1 MVQSK
6 EKKCQKK
13 LNHILLLKNLLLN
26 VKEYILKM
34 LPKVKLVSR
43 KKAEG
48 KANLL
53 LIREIFTDKSIVGK
67 LYLNDEYVCDTLE
80 NPYINNERNISC
92 IPTGKYDV
100 RMRTPRESATRD
112 YLHLLVQ
119 EVPKRSYILFHRGNK
134 PEHTQGCILVGYNNE
149 QDYVGKSTYAMDF
162 LMRRILN
169 LGGENIKLL
178 IKNK

>member
-1 MVQSK
+1 MPKKIKSYTIIKKTPTKRKGVHSK
-6 EKKCQKK
+6 NASKGQVGFKK
-13 LNHILLLKNLLLN
+13 
-26 VKEYILKM
+26 
-34 LPKVKLVSR
+34 KV
-43 KKAEG
+43 EG
-48 KANLL
+48 KVNLVL
-53 LIREIFTDKSIVGK
+53 EREIFTDNSIIGR
-67 LYLNDEYVCDTLE
+67 LYLNKEYVCDTLE

-92 IPTGKYDV
+92 IPEGKYNV

-119 EVPKRSYILFHRGNK
+119 EVPDRSYILFHKGNR
-134 PEHTQGCILVGYNNE
+134 PEHTQGCILVGMNNE
-149 QDYVGKSTYAMDF
+149 QDYVSKSSYAMDF

>member
-1 MVQSK
+1 
-6 EKKCQKK
+6 
-13 LNHILLLKNLLLN
+13 
-26 VKEYILKM
+26 M

-43 KKAEG
+43 KKVEG
-48 KANLL
+48 KVNLVL
-53 LIREIFTDKSIVGK
+53 EREIFTDNSIIGR
-67 LYLNDEYVCDTLE
+67 LYLNEEYVCDTLE

-92 IPTGKYDV
+92 IPKGKYNV
-100 RMRTPRESATRD
+100 RLRTPRESATRD

-119 EVPKRSYILFHRGNK
+119 EVPDRSYILFHKGNR
-134 PEHTQGCILVGYNNE
+134 PEHTQGCILVGMNNE
-149 QDYVGKSTYAMDF
+149 QDYVSKSGYAMDF

>member
-1 MVQSK
+1 
-6 EKKCQKK
+6 
-13 LNHILLLKNLLLN
+13 
-26 VKEYILKM
+26 M

-43 KKAEG
+43 KKVEG
-48 KANLL
+48 KVNLVL
-53 LIREIFTDKSIVGK
+53 EREIFTDNSIIGR
-67 LYLNDEYVCDTLE
+67 LYLNKEYVCDTLE

-92 IPTGKYDV
+92 IPEGKYNV

-119 EVPKRSYILFHRGNK
+119 EVPDRSYILFHKGNK
-134 PEHTQGCILVGYNNE
+134 PEHTQGCILVGMNNE
-149 QDYVGKSTYAMDF
+149 QDYVSKSGYAMDF